1 MVKEEEEKLGP
12 SNPFIEETNI
22 KVRIF
27 IRLSLL
33 VNKSANRKWETEKK
47 MGGYFVSFNLI
58 YETRWFVTMKTNRN
72 KILKA

>member
-47 MGGYFVSFNLI
+47 NNWVDILYHLISF
-58 YETRWFVTMKTNRN
+58 MKPDG
-72 KILKA
+72 L